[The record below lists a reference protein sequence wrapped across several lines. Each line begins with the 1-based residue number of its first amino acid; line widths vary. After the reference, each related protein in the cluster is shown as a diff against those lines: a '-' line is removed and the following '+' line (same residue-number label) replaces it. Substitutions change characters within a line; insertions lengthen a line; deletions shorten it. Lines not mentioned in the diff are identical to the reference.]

1 MPAGTADASTY
12 VQMGGQVIT
21 RGRLPLISQQVDACS
36 SHHAVHCV
44 RHPSKH
50 RGTTACAPTQGM
62 VLCTH
67 AGGSTIVEPSKRQP
81 AATCISSPR
90 IPRLP
95 ACNTSGEWS
104 QTLGCSAEEAQRLP
118 APATLEHLRPF
129 LTLPSIPCLML
140 PGAGEL
146 EAEVGAGVSGS
157 MGSKEQLGLA
167 VPHVGWLQAAAPG
180 GCRRQRLRQQGSGWL
195 ARGLATQTYR
205 ELQPFKLDKEPGSK
219 PPMAAFTATQ
229 ELLTRCTGR
238 R

>member
-1 MPAGTADASTY
+1 M
-12 VQMGGQVIT
+12 
-21 RGRLPLISQQVDACS
+21 
-36 SHHAVHCV
+36 
-44 RHPSKH
+44 
-50 RGTTACAPTQGM
+50 
-62 VLCTH
+62 
-67 AGGSTIVEPSKRQP
+67 VEPSKRQP

-180 GCRRQRLRQQGSGWL
+180 GCRRQRFWAAAGIWL
-195 ARGLATQTYR
+195 AGSWTGNTNVQRASALQTRQRAWLQTPHGGLYSNARTAHAVHRKAMTWPTNARRSYR
-205 ELQPFKLDKEPGSK
+205 CTVTVRLVAARSK
-219 PPMAAFTATQ
+219 PSCAGDGMMAERAAVGWERSSWGNALQ
-229 ELLTRCTGR
+229 RRHHSCTTTCQPLPTH
-238 R
+238 